1 VKRRSV
7 NWRQEG
13 SALAKKLTPDDGSRS
28 TIRDVA
34 ALAGVSPATVSRVL
48 IGNYPV
54 ASATRSRVLRAMRE
68 LDYVVNAQAR
78 ALSGAVTKTVAFL
91 VDDVTGAFYAHIAR
105 GVEQQAKT
113 QGRLCILCTTDG
125 EWRQAFMIIELMREQ
140 NADAVVVVGGAWEND
155 EYEQRMIHYAH
166 ALHRAGS
173 RLVLVG
179 RPPLAADV
187 PATVVEYDNEGG
199 AYAITSHL
207 LAGGHRRIAYLGQV
221 DGLVT
226 SVQRVR
232 AFRNAHK
239 AMGIEHDPTLM
250 VAGGHSR
257 SHGYQGVKDL
267 LARHADF
274 TAILAATD
282 VVAAGAL
289 HALREVGLR
298 VPEDVAV
305 AGYDDIPLALDLYP
319 ALTTVHVPQEEL
331 GRAAVRL
338 ALGRD
343 RTDGPQHLM
352 LGTHVVV
359 RESAPSPARGR

>member
-1 VKRRSV
+1 L
-7 NWRQEG
+7 G
-13 SALAKKLTPDDGSRS
+13 KKLTPENGNRS

-34 ALAGVSPATVSRVL
+34 ARAGVSPATVSRVL

-54 ASATRSRVLRAMRE
+54 ASATRAKVQRAMRE

-78 ALSGAVTKTVAFL
+78 ALSGTSTKTVAFL

-105 GVEQQAKT
+105 GVEQQAKAE
-113 QGRLCILCTTDG
+113 GRLCILCTTEGDA
-125 EWRQAFMIIELMREQ
+125 QSIFLFVELMREQ

-155 EYEQRMIHYAH
+155 EYEQRMIHYAR
-166 ALHRAGS
+166 ALHRSGS

-179 RPPLAADV
+179 RPPLAEDV
-187 PATVVEYDNEGG
+187 PATAVEYDNEGG

-207 LAGGHRRIAYLGQV
+207 LASGHRRIAYLGAVPGLLTSSQRLRGFRRAHEAYGV
-221 DGLVT
+221 DHHPSLV
-226 SVQRVR
+226 
-232 AFRNAHK
+232 FP
-239 AMGIEHDPTLM
+239 GEF
-250 VAGGHSR
+250 SR
-257 SHGYQGVKDL
+257 SYGYQRTREL
-267 LARHADF
+267 LAAGHEL

-289 HALREVGLR
+289 RALHEAGIR
-298 VPEDVAV
+298 VPEDIAL
-305 AGYDDIPLALDLYP
+305 AGYDDIPLAADLYP

-343 RTDGPQHLM
+343 QHTGAQHLM

-359 RESAPSPARGR
+359 RDSAPPPGRTARA

>member
-1 VKRRSV
+1 MP
-7 NWRQEG
+7 E
-13 SALAKKLTPDDGSRS
+13 DGSRS

-34 ALAGVSPATVSRVL
+34 ARAGVSPATVSRVV

-54 ASATRSRVLRAMRE
+54 ASATKAKVLRAMRD

-78 ALSGAVTKTVAFL
+78 ALSGSATKTVAFL
-91 VDDVTGAFYAHIAR
+91 IDNVTGAFYAHIAR
-105 GVEQQAKT
+105 GVEQQAKAE
-113 QGRLCILCTTDG
+113 GRLCILCTTDG
-125 EWRQAFMIIELMREQ
+125 DAGQVFLFIEMMREQ

-155 EYEQRMIHYAH
+155 EYEQRMIHYAR
-166 ALHRAGS
+166 ALHRSGS

-179 RPPLAADV
+179 RPPLAEDV

-207 LAGGHRRIAYLGQV
+207 LAAGHRRVAYLGEV
-221 DGLVT
+221 PGLVT
-226 SVQRVR
+226 SSQRLRGFRRAHQAQRV
-232 AFRNAHK
+232 K
-239 AMGIEHDPTLM
+239 HDPAL
-250 VAGGHSR
+250 VVQGDHSR
-257 SHGYQGVKDL
+257 SFGYQGTRDL
-267 LARHADF
+267 LARSAKF

-289 HALREVGLR
+289 QALREAGLR
-298 VPEDVAV
+298 VPQDVAL
-305 AGYDDIPLALDLYP
+305 AGYDDIPLAADLYP

-343 RTDGPQHLM
+343 RHTGAQHLM
-352 LGTHVVV
+352 LGTHVVI
-359 RESAPSPARGR
+359 RDSAPPPGR